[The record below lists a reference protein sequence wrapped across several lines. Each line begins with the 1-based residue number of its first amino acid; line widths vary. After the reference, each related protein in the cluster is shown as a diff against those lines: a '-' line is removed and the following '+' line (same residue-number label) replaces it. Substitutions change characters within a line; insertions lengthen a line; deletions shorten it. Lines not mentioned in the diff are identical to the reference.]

1 MDIHSS
7 GDHLIVGGYDRK
19 LCWFDLDLSDK
30 PHKVLRYISPHMV
43 PDFILIKTF
52 LDTINAQLGAYTSIR
67 STHYLLPVPMMGR
80 CRYSTEGCTT
90 TC

>member
-30 PHKVLRYISPHMV
+30 PHKVLRYVAPQFLN
-43 PDFILIKTF
+43 FILIKTF
-52 LDTINAQLGAYTSIR
+52 SDTISAQSGAYTSIR

-80 CRYSTEGCTT
+80 YRCSTEGCIM